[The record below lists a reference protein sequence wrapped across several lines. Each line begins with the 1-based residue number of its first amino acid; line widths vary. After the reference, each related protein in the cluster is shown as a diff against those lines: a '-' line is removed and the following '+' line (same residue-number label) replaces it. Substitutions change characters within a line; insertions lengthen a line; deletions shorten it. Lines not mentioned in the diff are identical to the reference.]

1 LCADD
6 GRLLDLGGPRQRR
19 ILATLLLHP
28 NQVVEVSVLADAA
41 WDGDPPAT
49 AHRLVRNRIAALRA
63 VLIRAG
69 AFIDTEDSGYRLR
82 VGPGELDA
90 TVFDELVRQGRA
102 ASDPALLREALA
114 LWRGQI
120 TVDPCGA
127 GAGDLPATAATALE
141 ETRVAVVEECVD
153 LEMSLDPP
161 THQVTELVAELRHL
175 VSAHPLRE
183 RLVGHLMLALYRHGR
198 PDEALC
204 EYRRLADRL
213 ADELGI
219 DPGPELRRLHDAMRR
234 DDPALLRSVI
244 AAPAAGPAGDPVAG
258 GRPQQ
263 LPADVAGFTGRLID
277 VARLDSM
284 LSDGQTASTVVISA
298 VAGTAGV
305 GKTALAVHWAHRV
318 RDKFP
323 DGQLFVNLRGYART
337 PPVRP
342 LDALAGFLR
351 ALGVAPERVP
361 ADLAEASAL
370 YQAMVADRRILVVL
384 DNAGDAD
391 QIGPLLPAGP
401 GSLAIVTA
409 RDALPGLAGGDR
421 VHPFSLGVLAADDA
435 YELLTRLL
443 GDDRVA
449 AEPAAAAELARLC
462 AYLPLALRIAGANLT
477 ESETIAGYC
486 TRLATGDRLDALQV
500 DGDEEAAAV
509 RAAFDLS
516 YAALPAPARRLF
528 RLIGLVPGPDV
539 TAEVAAALADTDTD
553 QARHLLDRL
562 AAAHL
567 IEVTVPGRYAFHDLL
582 RLYAS
587 EQAADDP
594 DPNAAGR
601 LYDFYARATRDAINA
616 LTPSTLQL
624 PLPDRSGGRW
634 TAPGFTGHCQ
644 ALAWLDAERANLVAA
659 VTSAP
664 DGPATEN
671 AWRISEAL
679 EGYLY
684 RGAHIVEL
692 SATSAATL
700 AAVTAA
706 GELRPQALA
715 RMGLAHAALHHSRYP
730 VAIEQMTLALEAARR
745 AGWRHGQS
753 AALHGLGGI
762 DTLIGQARRAADHFA
777 EALAIGRDLGWPA
790 AVARSVAM
798 LGATRIE
805 LGELTAAA
813 EHFSEA
819 LTLYREVGSTVGEAG
834 TLDNLGHIHLELGD
848 LDLAREHLVAS
859 LALMREL
866 GIREGEVDV
875 LRLLAEVDHAAG
887 RPDEAFRYAEM
898 ALALARDS
906 GLHRYQAL
914 ALNVLGELHDDG
926 GDHLLAADHVRQ
938 ARRLARDTDDRGP
951 ELTAVAT
958 LARVYSHLGRG
969 LEAVAL
975 AEEAVAGAVDCG
987 YRLIE
992 ERARVTLA
1000 EVCHTVGDT
1009 ARATTEAERALAI
1022 SRDTGQRA
1030 DQVHAAE
1037 LLDRIGQCSAPRR
1050 DPV

>member
-1 LCADD
+1 
-6 GRLLDLGGPRQRR
+6 
-19 ILATLLLHP
+19 
-28 NQVVEVSVLADAA
+28 
-41 WDGDPPAT
+41 
-49 AHRLVRNRIAALRA
+49 
-63 VLIRAG
+63 
-69 AFIDTEDSGYRLR
+69 
-82 VGPGELDA
+82 
-90 TVFDELVRQGRA
+90 
-102 ASDPALLREALA
+102 
-114 LWRGQI
+114 
-120 TVDPCGA
+120 
-127 GAGDLPATAATALE
+127 DLPAKAASALE
-141 ETRVAVVEECVD
+141 ETRVATVEECVD

-161 THQVTELVAELRHL
+161 ANRVAELVAELRHL
-175 VSAHPLRE
+175 VAAHPLRE

-213 ADELGI
+213 AEELGI
-219 DPGPELRRLHDAMRR
+219 DPGPELRRLHDAVRR

-244 AAPAAGPAGDPVAG
+244 AAPGDGRSTDPVAG

-409 RDALPGLAGGDR
+409 RDALPGVAGGDR

-486 TRLATGDRLDALQV
+486 TRLTTGDRLDALQV
-500 DGDEEAAAV
+500 AGDEEVAAV
-509 RAAFDLS
+509 RTAFELS
-516 YAALPAPARRLF
+516 YATLPPAARRLF

-539 TAEVAAALADTDTD
+539 TAEVAAALSDASIGE
-553 QARHLLDRL
+553 ARCALGRL
-562 AAAHL
+562 TAAHL
-567 IEVTVPGRYAFHDLL
+567 IDRTGPDRYAFHDLL

-587 EQAADDP
+587 ELAAAEPDPAAEERLYAYYAQATRAAADT
-594 DPNAAGR
+594 
-601 LYDFYARATRDAINA
+601 LS
-616 LTPSTLQL
+616 PSPLRL
-624 PLPDRSGGRW
+624 PLRERPDSRS
-634 TAPGFTGHCQ
+634 TAPAFTGPCE

-659 VTSAP
+659 ATSAA
-664 DGPATEN
+664 DGPAAEE
-671 AWRISEAL
+671 AWRIAEAL

-684 RGAHIVEL
+684 RGAHIFEL
-692 SATSAATL
+692 SCTAAATL
-700 AAVTAA
+700 DAAAAA
-706 GELRPQALA
+706 GDLSTQALA
-715 RMGLAHAALHHSRYP
+715 HLGLAHAANHRSRYS
-730 VAIEQMTLALEAARR
+730 ESLRQLNRMLSAAHR
-745 AGWRHGQS
+745 AGWLHAQA
-753 AALHGLGGI
+753 AALHGLG
-762 DTLIGQARRAADHFA
+762 TVEVLIGRPRQAADHYNA
-777 EALAIGRDLGWPA
+777 ALAIGRELGWTA
-790 AVARSVAM
+790 AIARSVAM
-798 LGATRIE
+798 LGGARRE
-805 LGELTAAA
+805 LGELAGALDCAT
-813 EHFSEA
+813 EA
-819 LTLYREVGSTVGEAG
+819 LTLYREVGSRVGEAG
-834 TLDNLGHIHLELGD
+834 ALDLLGHLHHDLGD
-848 LDLAREHLVAS
+848 LDRAREELAAS

-866 GIREGEVDV
+866 GIREGETDV
-875 LRLLAEVDHAAG
+875 LRLLADLELTAG
-887 RPDEAFRYAEM
+887 RPDEGFACAEA
-898 ALALARDS
+898 ALTLARES
-906 GLHRYQAL
+906 GLAQYEMHAL
-914 ALNVLGELHDDG
+914 TVLGKLHDDG
-926 GDHLLAADHVRQ
+926 GDHLVAAEHIRQ
-938 ARRLARDTDDRGP
+938 ARRLARDSGDRHP
-951 ELTAVAT
+951 ELTAITA
-958 LARVYSHLGRG
+958 LAQTYSHLGRG
-969 LEAVAL
+969 AEAVAL
-975 AEEAVAGAVDCG
+975 AGEAVAGAVDCG

-1000 EVCHTVGDT
+1000 EVCHAVGDT
-1009 ARATTEAERALAI
+1009 ARATAEAQRALAI
-1022 SRDTGQRA
+1022 SRATGQRA
-1030 DQVHAAE
+1030 DQIRAAE
-1037 LLDRIGQCSAPRR
+1037 ILDRIGQCSTLRR
-1050 DPV
+1050 EPV